1 LELVLIIGMEGI
13 TTMKLSA
20 FYLTIIAFVLFGRFS
35 MAQVPTSQIL
45 LPVEINGKWG
55 FIDSSGKIAIEPTF
69 DYVESFSEG
78 LAPFKQIINGKDK
91 FGYINPKG
99 EIIIPAKFE
108 DAREFSEGL
117 AVVRI
122 NGKDGYIN
130 ATGEFIIEPIFEK
143 AWTFSNER
151 GRVLQLVKEKADYLY
166 GFVNTKGQIVIEP
179 QYIFARDFQEDLAG
193 IAVVIGENIKMG
205 FIDKEGKVVIKPKF
219 SIVGNFTEGLAVVAR
234 NAKPYLFEG
243 DLLFSDSE
251 SKKRKIS
258 YIDKSGKEIIKGNFQ
273 TASDFSEGLASVE
286 IKNKW
291 RFIDKT
297 GKIVIDTDFPE
308 NAELGDFSEGLASLN
323 FINGAKFID
332 KTGKIV
338 IKTDF
343 NWAESFSN
351 GYARVK
357 RIGKFGSESFGYVDK
372 NGNLIWN
379 PTTN

>member
-1 LELVLIIGMEGI
+1 MEGI
-13 TTMKLSA
+13 TVMKLNG

-35 MAQVPTSQIL
+35 MAQIPASQIL

-55 FIDSSGKIAIEPTF
+55 FIDSSGKIAIEPNF
-69 DYVESFSEG
+69 DYAESFSEG

-91 FGYINPKG
+91 FGYINQKA
-99 EIIIPAKFE
+99 EIVISAKF
-108 DAREFSEGL
+108 DSAREFSEGL

-130 ATGEFIIEPIFEK
+130 TSGEFVIEPIFER
-143 AWTFSNER
+143 AWSFSNGR
-151 GRVLQLVKEKADYLY
+151 GRVLQFVKEKADYLY

-193 IAVVIGENIKMG
+193 IAVEANKNIKMG

-219 SIVGNFTEGLAVVAR
+219 SIVGNFSEGLAVVAQ
-234 NAKPYLFEG
+234 NAKSYLFEG
-243 DLLFSDSE
+243 DILFSEAE

-258 YIDKSGKEIIKGNFQ
+258 YINKSGKEIIKGNFQ
-273 TASDFSEGLASVE
+273 IASDFSEGLARVE

-308 NAELGDFSEGLASLN
+308 SAELGDFSEGLASLN
-323 FINGAKFID
+323 FMNGAKFID

-343 NWAESFSN
+343 NWADNFSN

-357 RIGKFGSESFGYVDK
+357 KIGKYGSESYGYVDK